1 MEQGDK
7 TVSSKMD
14 TKIFKM
20 FSIEKMRNYII
31 NSIKVLH
38 KTKLKWMRKFQHEE
52 STIHLP
58 IPMDN

>member
-20 FSIEKMRNYII
+20 FSVEKNE
-31 NSIKVLH
+31 
-38 KTKLKWMRKFQHEE
+38 KLYNQ
-52 STIHLP
+52 
-58 IPMDN
+58 